1 MITLTCPKCL
11 THGTV
16 VRVDVSDGKTLSCA
30 DCEESYELEDL
41 VKLIESWT
49 PVLPWLKAYLLMV
62 DVPPAGTPLES
73 TGTVL

>member
-1 MITLTCPKCL
+1 MINLTCPKCL
-11 THGTV
+11 THGTT

-41 VKLIESWT
+41 VKLIQSWT

-62 DVPPAGTPLES
+62 DVPPATVPVDSNGVPL
-73 TGTVL
+73 